1 MIFLAII
8 FHILF
13 TNNYTTYFDENEC
26 ETSNGGCQHQCE
38 NINGSYFCHC
48 NDGFFLDG
56 NGKSC
61 SGKREI
67 KQGRVSSCHKF
78 YGGGCYFLAF
88 MNKTFH
94 WKFKKLA
101 FASISSCPWH
111 ISIHCW
117 EICCSIVIFLR
128 FYVTDLLPYFFE
140 IVILKLSRNSWHDL

>member
-1 MIFLAII
+1 MDLVTFTEEILNEKLHFFVQCTIHKIRIHQYQKPNFQKSPNLLILEVVEVNGLMFLAII

-13 TNNYTTYFDENEC
+13 TNNYTTYLDENEC

-94 WKFKKLA
+94 
-101 FASISSCPWH
+101 
-111 ISIHCW
+111 
-117 EICCSIVIFLR
+117 
-128 FYVTDLLPYFFE
+128 
-140 IVILKLSRNSWHDL
+140 